1 MNTIIGYTHNNLQ
14 IKTLQHKTQKAA
26 NRIKTVL
33 SKIKS
38 SKETV
43 ELVSRKRMLPAEVNN

>member
-1 MNTIIGYTHNNLQ
+1 MNTRIGYTHNNLQ
-14 IKTLQHKTQKAA
+14 VKTLQHKTQKAA

-33 SKIKS
+33 SKLKS

-43 ELVSRKRMLPAEVNN
+43 ELVSRKRMLPAEVN